1 MRIQRYSSLRLGALG
16 RLALALADRAPA
28 DVEVEFAVVVEP
40 ERAREQVVDNP
51 LFAKIPRRRSDSLP
65 SG

>member
-1 MRIQRYSSLRLGALG
+1 LLAIATLGLKSCTDLKRIQRYSSLGLGALG

-28 DVEVEFAVVVEP
+28 DVEVEFAASGLNAL
-40 ERAREQVVDNP
+40 RCLP
-51 LFAKIPRRRSDSLP
+51 LQP